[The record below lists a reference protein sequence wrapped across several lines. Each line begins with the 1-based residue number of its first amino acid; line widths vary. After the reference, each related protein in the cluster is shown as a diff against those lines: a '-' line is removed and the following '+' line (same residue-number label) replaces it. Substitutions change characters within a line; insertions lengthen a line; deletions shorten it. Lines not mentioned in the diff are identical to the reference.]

1 MNVAQPTRSA
11 RIRASL
17 DHPVIDVDGHVIEFL
32 PALMDTLKEV
42 AGPGMVKRYRALFE
56 EEGDPISAG
65 RSWYQLTPEER
76 FDEHTVRP
84 PWWTYPTK
92 NTLDRAT
99 AMLPRL
105 LRERLDDMGIDFTV
119 LYPSEVIFFLQVED
133 DELRRALCRAVNIYH
148 AELYREHSDRMTP
161 AATIPMH
168 TPQEAV
174 EEIEHVV
181 NELGMKAIMI
191 AGNVRR
197 PIPAA
202 ARFGP
207 EAARYGYW
215 IDSLGLDSAYDY
227 DPVWAKCVELKV
239 TPTSHSR
246 GQGWGSRTSINNYM
260 YNHIGHFAAAGEA
273 FCKALYM
280 GGVTRR
286 FPSLKFGFLECG
298 AGWAANLYADIV
310 GHWQKRNARVIDNLD
325 PAGIDRALLRDLFER
340 YGKEFVEGRHDL
352 PIEEMALLPAERE
365 VEDKSAIDDWAA
377 CGIESEEDIRDVFT
391 KQFYFGCEADD
402 PTNAWAFDTKVNPLG
417 ASMQAVFSSDIGH
430 WDVPDMTKVLE
441 EAYELV
447 ERDFITEDNFRDFVF
462 TNPATLH
469 GSANPDFFKGTAVEA
484 SVDEL
489 LVSRSQAAEALPPPE
504 KC

>member
-1 MNVAQPTRSA
+1 MNVAQPSRSA

-42 AGPGMVKRYRALFE
+42 AGPGMVKRYRALFK

-76 FDEHTVRP
+76 FYEHTVRP

-161 AATIPMH
+161 AAAIPMH

-174 EEIEHVV
+174 EEIEYVV
-181 NELGMKAIMI
+181 NELGMKVIMI

-207 EAARYGYW
+207 EGRPLWLLDRLAGARQR
-215 IDSLGLDSAYDY
+215 L
-227 DPVWAKCVELKV
+227 
-239 TPTSHSR
+239 
-246 GQGWGSRTSINNYM
+246 
-260 YNHIGHFAAAGEA
+260 
-273 FCKALYM
+273 
-280 GGVTRR
+280 
-286 FPSLKFGFLECG
+286 
-298 AGWAANLYADIV
+298 
-310 GHWQKRNARVIDNLD
+310 
-325 PAGIDRALLRDLFER
+325 
-340 YGKEFVEGRHDL
+340 
-352 PIEEMALLPAERE
+352 
-365 VEDKSAIDDWAA
+365 
-377 CGIESEEDIRDVFT
+377 
-391 KQFYFGCEADD
+391 
-402 PTNAWAFDTKVNPLG
+402 
-417 ASMQAVFSSDIGH
+417 
-430 WDVPDMTKVLE
+430 
-441 EAYELV
+441 
-447 ERDFITEDNFRDFVF
+447 
-462 TNPATLH
+462 
-469 GSANPDFFKGTAVEA
+469 
-484 SVDEL
+484 
-489 LVSRSQAAEALPPPE
+489 
-504 KC
+504 